1 MCNGSLKRNCGFSG
15 PVKTVL
21 PSFLSAGMP
30 HPSWRGSGI
39 LSSSGQSL
47 GLCSLTGCP
56 SSVPPP
62 TMHFP

>member
-47 GLCSLTGCP
+47 GPCS
-56 SSVPPP
+56 
-62 TMHFP
+62 